1 MIFAIL
7 SQTYRTLTA
16 NKLRSFL
23 TMFGIAW
30 GILSLILMSAIG
42 EGFRVGQK
50 ESIKTLGKDIMI
62 IWGGRTSIQS
72 RGYQRGRDIRLKYAD
87 YEFIRK
93 RARLIKS
100 ISPEIIRGGLVSKTP
115 INYGTF
121 GVHGVVP
128 EYQYMRTIEIQYG
141 RSINEADNDD
151 ARGVCIL
158 GSEVNDQL
166 FNGGDSTGRAMTIGG
181 RAFTVIGVMPFKD
194 QNNSYSGA
202 DRREIFIPFN
212 TMRRYFSNPGLGQ
225 DTDLLSNMI
234 AQPIS
239 APVHMEAEK
248 EVRSLLGEIHNF
260 DPLDEDAVG
269 IWNTARQSKLLDTM
283 LASMQYFLATVGVVT
298 LLLGAIGVI
307 NIMLISVR
315 ERTMEIGVRKSVGAR
330 RKDIL
335 WQFFAESLA
344 LSALSGLIGLGLGW
358 GVCLLVNT
366 LGMKNQI
373 FAGAIV
379 TPEIGLIAFGVL
391 AFVGIASGLY
401 PAHTAAEMDP
411 IEALRYENT

>member
-7 SQTYRTLTA
+7 SQTYRTLAA
-16 NKLRSFL
+16 NKLRSLL

-50 ESIKTLGKDIMI
+50 ESLMTLGKDIMI

-72 RGYQRGRDIRLKYAD
+72 KGYQRGRDIRLKYSD
-87 YEFIRK
+87 YEFIQK

-100 ISPEIIRGGLVSKTP
+100 ISPEIIRYSLVSKTP

-121 GVHGVVP
+121 GVHGILP
-128 EYQYMRTIEIQYG
+128 QYQYMRTIEIHYG
-141 RSINEADNDD
+141 RSINIADDD
-151 ARGVCIL
+151 EARGVCVI

-166 FNGGDSTGRAMTIGG
+166 FNGKDSTGQSMTIGG
-181 RAFTVIGVMPFKD
+181 RTFTVIGVMPFKD
-194 QNNSYSGA
+194 QNNSYSGQ
-202 DRREIFIPFN
+202 DRREIFIPFH
-212 TMRRYFSNPGLGQ
+212 TLKRYFSEPGLGQ
-225 DTDLLSNMI
+225 DTELISNMI
-234 AQPIS
+234 AMPIS
-239 APVHMEAEK
+239 APAHQAAER
-248 EVRSLLGEIHNF
+248 EVRALLGETHNF
-260 DPLDEDAVG
+260 DPLDEDAIA
-269 IWNTARQSKLLDTM
+269 IWNTARQSKMIDTM
-283 LASMQYFLATVGVVT
+283 LASMQWFLATVGVVT

-315 ERTMEIGVRKSVGAR
+315 ERTMEIGIRKSVGAR
-330 RKDIL
+330 RQDIM
-335 WQFFAESLA
+335 WQFFAESFA
-344 LSALSGLIGLGLGW
+344 LSALSGMIGLGLGW
-358 GVCLLVNT
+358 GICVLINA
-366 LGMKNQI
+366 LGVKNMI

-379 TPEIGLIAFGVL
+379 TPEIGLLAFAVL

-411 IEALRYENT
+411 IEALRYETN